1 MAEVDGTDQNS
12 PPPQDEQ
19 MTELPP
25 VSTPPPAPAGRPTE
39 TGMSIA
45 AGLSIPTDLSGG
57 LGLILDIPVVMSLE
71 VGSTKITVNE
81 LLTMG
86 DGAVIEL
93 NRSAGDPLDVKVNGT
108 LIGRGEVVE
117 INGRYGIRL
126 TEVVSQSE
134 RLGKSA

>member
-1 MAEVDGTDQNS
+1 
-12 PPPQDEQ
+12 
-19 MTELPP
+19 
-25 VSTPPPAPAGRPTE
+25 
-39 TGMSIA
+39 MSIA
-45 AGLSIPTDLSGG
+45 AGLSIPTDFSGG

-134 RLGKSA
+134 RLGKTA